1 MNSKPNLE
9 PSPELSYLLG
19 VRYGDI
25 SLPLS
30 EALTTDYRI
39 RVQVK
44 DKDFAE
50 EVNYALNTVFE
61 QEYKRVHQD
70 KRGYWCVNISSK
82 TFRDYLRLPFELHK
96 LQIEYYPAEFLRG
109 FFDSEGTVHY
119 ARPKANKKA
128 PRITAV
134 CTDREVL
141 DYTKELLE
149 KFFSINSVIRSPE
162 YCKKRIGKSVILS
175 DGRVVTATKILYT
188 LRVYKLKDLTI
199 FFYEIGFSIMR
210 KQTKLEVGLSVLP

>member
-1 MNSKPNLE
+1 MNPKPNLE
-9 PSPELSYLLG
+9 PSSELSYLLG

-25 SLPLS
+25 SLPLP

-50 EVNYALNTVFE
+50 EVNYALNTIFE

-70 KRGYWCVNISSK
+70 KRGYWCVGISSK
-82 TFRDYLRLPFELHK
+82 TFRDYLKLPLELHK
-96 LQIEYYPAEFLRG
+96 LQVEYYPAEFLRG

-128 PRITAV
+128 PRVTAV
-134 CTDREVL
+134 CTDKEVL
-141 DYTKELLE
+141 DYSKELLE
-149 KFFSINSVIRSPE
+149 RVFNIKAVVYTPT
-162 YCKKRIGKSVILS
+162 YCKKRVGKPVVLQ
-175 DGRVVTATKILYT
+175 DGRIFTATKVLHT
-188 LRVYKLKDLTI
+188 LKIYKLVELEI
-199 FFYEIGFSIMR
+199 FFYEIGFSIIR
-210 KQTKLEVGLSVLP
+210 KQQKLEVGLFA